1 MKTIDL
7 FNYDKELR
15 KEGYRY
21 ICGIDEAGRGPL
33 AGPVSVCAV
42 IMDLDEMIDGVNDS
56 KKVSPKKRD
65 LLYDVVREKALSY
78 KCVMLDSKVIDEINI
93 LEATKKA
100 MKEAVQGL
108 SIKPDLIL
116 VDAVKI
122 DFGCETRPIIK
133 GDATSYSIASASI
146 IAKVARDRLMEEYDN
161 QFPGYGFA
169 KHKGYG
175 TKDHINAIKTLGPTP
190 IHRRTFIGNFV
201 NE

>member
-1 MKTIDL
+1 MKTVDL
-7 FNYDKELR
+7 FSFDNELR
-15 KEGYRY
+15 KQGYKY

-33 AGPVSVCAV
+33 AGPVSVCAIV
-42 IMDLDEMIDGVNDS
+42 MDLDEMIDGVNDS

-65 LLYDVVREKALSY
+65 TLFETIKQKALSY

-100 MKEAVQGL
+100 MKEAVSGL

-122 DFGCETRPIIK
+122 DFDCETRPIIK

-146 IAKVARDRLMEEYDN
+146 IAKVSRDKLMEEYDKTY
-161 QFPGYGFA
+161 PDYGFA

-175 TKDHINAIKTLGPTP
+175 TAEHIKAIREKGPTP
-190 IHRRTFIGNFV
+190 IHRKSFIGNFV

>member
-1 MKTIDL
+1 MKTVDL
-7 FNYDKELR
+7 FSFDNELR
-15 KEGYRY
+15 KQGYKY

-33 AGPVSVCAV
+33 AGPVSVCAIV
-42 IMDLDEMIDGVNDS
+42 MDLDEMIEGVNDS

-65 LLYDVVREKALSY
+65 TLFETIKQKALSY

-100 MKEAVQGL
+100 MKEAVSGL

-122 DFGCETRPIIK
+122 DFDCETRPIIK

-146 IAKVARDRLMEEYDN
+146 IAKVSRDKLMEEYEITYPD
-161 QFPGYGFA
+161 YGFA

-175 TKDHINAIKTLGPTP
+175 TAEHIKAIREKGPTP
-190 IHRRTFIGNFV
+190 IHRKSFIGNFV

>member
-1 MKTIDL
+1 MKTEEL

-15 KEGYRY
+15 AQGYRY

-33 AGPVSVCAV
+33 AGPVSVCAT
-42 IMDLDEMIDGVNDS
+42 IMDLDEMIEGVNDS
-56 KKVSPKKRD
+56 KKVPPKKRD
-65 LLYDVVREKALSY
+65 LLFDTIKAKAISY

-100 MKEAVQGL
+100 MREAVNGL
-108 SIKPDLIL
+108 SVKPDLIL

-122 DFGCETRPIIK
+122 NFDCETRPIIK

-146 IAKVARDRLMEEYDN
+146 IAKVSRDRLMEEYDKTY
-161 QFPGYGFA
+161 PEYGFA

-175 TKDHINAIKTLGPTP
+175 TAEHIRAIKEHGATP
-190 IHRRTFIGNFV
+190 IHRRTFIGNFI

>member
-1 MKTIDL
+1 MKTVDL
-7 FNYDKELR
+7 FSFDNELR
-15 KEGYRY
+15 KQGYRY

-33 AGPVSVCAV
+33 AGPVSVCAIV
-42 IMDLDEMIDGVNDS
+42 MDLDEMIDGVNDS

-65 LLYDVVREKALSY
+65 NLFETIKQKALSY

-100 MKEAVQGL
+100 MKEAVNGL
-108 SIKPDLIL
+108 SVKPDLIL

-122 DFGCETRPIIK
+122 DFECETRPIIK

-146 IAKVARDRLMEEYDN
+146 IAKVTRDKLMEEYDKTY
-161 QFPGYGFA
+161 PDYGFA

-175 TKDHINAIKTLGPTP
+175 TAEHIKAIREKGPTP
-190 IHRRTFIGNFV
+190 IHRRSFIGNFV

>member
-1 MKTIDL
+1 MKTEEL
-7 FNYDKELR
+7 FSFDRELR
-15 KEGYRY
+15 AQGYRY

-42 IMDLDEMIDGVNDS
+42 VMDLDEMIEGVNDS

-65 LLYDVVREKALSY
+65 MLFDTVREKAISY

-100 MKEAVQGL
+100 MREAVDGL
-108 SIKPDLIL
+108 SVKPDLIL

-122 DFGCETRPIIK
+122 DFGVETRPIIK

-146 IAKVARDRLMEEYDN
+146 IAKVSRDRLMEEYDKTY
-161 QFPGYGFA
+161 PEYGFA

-175 TKDHINAIKTLGPTP
+175 TAEHIKAIKEHGATP